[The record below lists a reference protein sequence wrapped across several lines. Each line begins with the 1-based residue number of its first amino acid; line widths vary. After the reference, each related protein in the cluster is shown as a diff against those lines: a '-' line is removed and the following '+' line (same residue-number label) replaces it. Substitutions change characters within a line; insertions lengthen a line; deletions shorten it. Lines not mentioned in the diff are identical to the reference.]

1 MNLTHFGAWD
11 SLKSTCE
18 SHTFVNK
25 VPQKN
30 VVGPTIKRIR
40 KSLIP
45 KVSQQ
50 DLAGRLAA
58 RGLQIDRS
66 AVARLEAWTRYI
78 RDVEIIAIAAALK
91 VPIESIFSIE
101 R

>member
-1 MNLTHFGAWD
+1 MKLTHFEAWD

-25 VPQKN
+25 GRPRN

-40 KSLIP
+40 KSLKP

-58 RGLQIDRS
+58 RGIQIDRS
-66 AVARLEAWTRYI
+66 ALARLEAGTRYV
-78 RDVEIIAIAAALK
+78 RDVEIIAIASALK
-91 VPIESIFSIE
+91 VPIESIFS
-101 R
+101 